1 MPIVPVTPDTVP
13 RAAELRRL
21 AHRLHALG
29 ALTLHRF
36 AGDETWVG
44 PAAHACQSDLA
55 THARLL
61 NVEAD
66 RLLAVA
72 RRLELDGG
80 AAP

>member
-1 MPIVPVTPDTVP
+1 M
-13 RAAELRRL
+13 
-21 AHRLHALG
+21 
-29 ALTLHRF
+29 TLHRF

-44 PAAHACQSDLA
+44 PAAHACQSNLA